1 MKVVMIFLTG
11 ILEAIKMSFSKPE
24 TEDKNFELELPSDEV
39 LKMNKKELE
48 VWNQTVLLDT
58 IQDYNVNV
66 FTHWFLLASLVFT
79 SIFSIYQ
86 FCTKQPICILFL
98 IISIVLFKLHYNR
111 KCMAEAKRCLI
122 NMSFTPPEEM
132 GKYM

>member
-1 MKVVMIFLTG
+1 MKVIMIFLTG
-11 ILEAIKMSFSKPE
+11 ILEAIKMSFSKPD
-24 TEDKNFELELPSDEV
+24 TDNKELELPSDEV
-39 LKMNKKELE
+39 LNMNKTQLE
-48 VWNQTVLLDT
+48 AWNQTVLLNT

-98 IISIVLFKLHYNR
+98 ILSIVLFKLHYNR